1 MSSKSEAPF
10 PPDYRTA
17 RKAFIA
23 ACTKARADAISRA
36 HLGKQGPDGK
46 PMFIDSV
53 ALGPRD
59 AKTAVLVIA
68 NDIHASAAVTALLR
82 EGLAVPAGMRL
93 VVVHAPDPF
102 AFMGVPGDPGWSRAM
117 LKAIATEDL
126 SRVSALRILVFG
138 LVFGL
143 GFGVT
148 EDELPAIFPTDR
160 KIRLICK
167 LAGAQT
173 DLARMRETVHA
184 ELARA

>member
-1 MSSKSEAPF
+1 MSAKTEAPI

-36 HLGKQGPDGK
+36 HLGRQGPDGK

-59 AKTAVLVIA
+59 AQTAVLMIA
-68 NDIHASAAVTALLR
+68 NDIHASIAVTTLLR
-82 EGLAVPAGMRL
+82 EGVTLPDGMRL
-93 VVVHAPDPF
+93 VVVHALDPF
-102 AFMGVPGDPGWSRAM
+102 AFMKAPGDRDWSQAM

-126 SRVSALRILVFG
+126 SRATALTI
-138 LVFGL
+138 L
-143 GFGVT
+143 GFGIT

-160 KIRLICK
+160 KVRLICK
-167 LAGAQT
+167 LSRGPMDAGK
-173 DLARMRETVHA
+173 MRKSVSA
-184 ELARA
+184 SLARA